1 MADNVP
7 ITAGSGTNIATD
19 AVGSP
24 EVHYQKI
31 KITHGADDTA
41 DNAVLGAGLPVDAG
55 DNFIVQVA
63 PTVTAG
69 AYTADDCIGGEM
81 TVANA
86 GRVSGAGGT
95 LVGIT
100 MASKGTVAAYD
111 VEVLIFDAD
120 PAGTYTDNTALA
132 VTAADAFL
140 LLDAVLL
147 DKLTDLGTPTMLTA
161 RNLNIPYVCDGT
173 ANLFAVAVNRGAFTP
188 ASTSDLQFTF
198 HLIRD

>member
-1 MADNVP
+1 MADNVS
-7 ITAGSGTNIATD
+7 ITEGSGTEIAAD
-19 AVGSP
+19 EIGSP
-24 EVHYQKI
+24 PVKFQKV
-31 KITHGADDTA
+31 KITHGVDDTA
-41 DNAVLGAGLPVDAG
+41 DNAVFGAGLPVDAG
-55 DNFIVQVA
+55 DNFLVQVA

-81 TVANA
+81 TISAA
-86 GRVSGAGGT
+86 ARASGKGGT

-100 MASKGTVAAYD
+100 MASKATVAAFD
-111 VEVLIFDAD
+111 VEVLIFDAN

-140 LLDAVLL
+140 LLEAVLL
-147 DKLTDLGTPTMLTA
+147 DKLSDLGTPTMLTA
-161 RNLNIPYVCDGT
+161 RNLNIPYVCDGS
-173 ANLFAVAVNRGAFTP
+173 ADLFAVAVNRSAFTP

>member
-1 MADNVP
+1 MADNVA
-7 ITAGSGTNIATD
+7 ITAGAGTTIAADDVGAGVLHQRVKVTWGPDGTGTD
-19 AVGSP
+19 ADV
-24 EVHYQKI
+24 
-31 KITHGADDTA
+31 
-41 DNAVLGAGLPVDAG
+41 GAGLPVDGG

-81 TVANA
+81 TIANA
-86 GRVSGAGGT
+86 ARISGDGGT

-111 VEVLIFDAD
+111 VEVLIFDAN
-120 PAGTYTDNTALA
+120 PAGTYTDNVALA

-161 RNLNIPYVCDGT
+161 RNLNIPYVCDAST
-173 ANLFAVAVNRGAFTP
+173 SLFAVAVNRGAFTP

-198 HLIRD
+198 HIIRD

>member
-1 MADNVP
+1 MADNVA
-7 ITAGSGTNIATD
+7 ITAGAGTTIAADDVGAGVLHQRVKVTWGPDGTGTD
-19 AVGSP
+19 ADV
-24 EVHYQKI
+24 
-31 KITHGADDTA
+31 
-41 DNAVLGAGLPVDAG
+41 GAGLPVDGG

-81 TVANA
+81 TITAA
-86 GRVSGAGGT
+86 ARSSGGGG
-95 LVGIT
+95 LLMGIT
-100 MASKGTVAAYD
+100 MASKGTVAAND

-140 LLDAVLL
+140 LLAAVRLNS
-147 DKLTDLGTPTMLTA
+147 LTDLGTPTTIWA
-161 RNLNIPYVCDGT
+161 RNLSIPYVCSGT
-173 ANLFAVAVNRGAFTP
+173 ANLFAVAVNRNAFTP
-188 ASTSDLQFTF
+188 ASTSDLQFSF